1 MVSANS
7 ISRPLRRLKKIARGV
22 TVTRVRLS
30 VGVVELFRF
39 EAYGYAFPRHSHERL
54 TFGVL
59 GPGNGRI
66 RVRGAEWQADRGCLL
81 AIGPDEPHS
90 AEPSRGGGWTYRS
103 FYPSPAVVAAA
114 LRSDRFAA
122 LAMTDYPRFDRPVI
136 RDPELALAV
145 DRLHRRMERGSATPG
160 DEERLLVLIGRLAAR
175 YGEGLPVPKENA
187 TAGVVTRA
195 RAFLEANAGKPVRL
209 HDLAAVAGVSLFHLI
224 RCFQRE
230 VGMPP
235 HAWLTQLR
243 ANRAREML
251 LEGEAPAAVAYRC
264 GFSDQAHLTRTF
276 RSMLG
281 VTPGTYA
288 RDMSRSDR
296 ATSAR

>member
-1 MVSANS
+1 M
-7 ISRPLRRLKKIARGV
+7 

-39 EAYGYAFPRHSHERL
+39 DDYGHAFPRHSHERL

-59 GPGNGRI
+59 GPDNGRI
-66 RVRGAEWQADRGCLL
+66 RVRGAEWNAVRGCLL
-81 AIGPDEPHS
+81 AIGADEPHS

-103 FYPSPAVVAAA
+103 FYPSAEVVAAA
-114 LRSDRFAA
+114 LGSDRFAA
-122 LAMTDYPRFDRPVI
+122 LAMTDCLRFDRPVI
-136 RDPELALAV
+136 VDPELAAAT
-145 DRLHRRMERGSATPG
+145 DRLHRRMERGSASPG

-175 YGEGLPVPKENA
+175 HGEGLPSPRDVA
-187 TAGVVTRA
+187 TTGVVTRA

-288 RDMSRSDR
+288 RDMSRSR
-296 ATSAR
+296 L